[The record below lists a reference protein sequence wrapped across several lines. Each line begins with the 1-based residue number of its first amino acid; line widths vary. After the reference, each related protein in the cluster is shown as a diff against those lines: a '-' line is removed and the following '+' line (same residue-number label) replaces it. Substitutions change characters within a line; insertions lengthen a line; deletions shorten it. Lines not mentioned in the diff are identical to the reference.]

1 MKDMEIKPK
10 VRKRL
15 KTDILEE
22 LDKMIANGEAEWVN
36 GVYVKFKSPL
46 PESK

>member
-1 MKDMEIKPK
+1 MNEMEIPPK

-15 KTDILEE
+15 KTDLLEE
-22 LDKMIANGEAEWVN
+22 LDKMIASGEGEWLS

>member
-1 MKDMEIKPK
+1 MKDKEIKPK

-22 LDKMIANGEAEWVN
+22 LDKKIANGEGEWLS